1 MTYQFQG
8 DRTVFLQL
16 LNENKGVMIFK
27 YTADWCKPCQSIK
40 SEVDAHFSRISSDS
54 VLCFEVDV
62 DENFDL
68 FAYMKTKKMM
78 KGIPTLMAYKKG
90 TTILEESQQLKYAI
104 KLSDI
109 GYIVTIRD
117 IEDVILTL
125 KEEYGSRFK
134 YEVIKC

>member
-8 DRTVFLQL
+8 DRNYFIKL

-27 YTADWCKPCQSIK
+27 YTAEWCKPCQSIK
-40 SEVDAHFSRISSDS
+40 REVDAHFSRISNDS

-90 TTILEESQQLKYAI
+90 TTSFVPDDSISGA
-104 KLSDI
+104 DM
-109 GYIVTIRD
+109 G
-117 IEDVILTL
+117 
-125 KEEYGSRFK
+125 
-134 YEVIKC
+134 EVNAFFERCRKM